1 LSRRALIAVHAS
13 MIAALWIS
21 LLPILGLPVFN
32 GVTVYSLPVYGF
44 LNGLI
49 LVVILRMRATRLQAH
64 HQQTAMNLQL
74 APQRVQA
81 EVQQRRQQTQFID
94 MLTHELKTPRACC
107 AWPWGLASSSDGVK
121 ARADRAIQDMTAVIG
136 GLPLEVLVRVGAL
149 RLRMQIER

>member
-1 LSRRALIAVHAS
+1 

-94 MLTHELKTPRACC
+94 MLTHELKPPGRA
-107 AWPWGLASSSDGVK
+107 AHGPGGWHPA
-121 ARADRAIQDMTAVIG
+121 ATA
-136 GLPLEVLVRVGAL
+136 
-149 RLRMQIER
+149 